1 MFVCEERMPRMKGMD
16 LGESCISFFRFS
28 FTCKDTY
35 IRIVIVAHCHTLSH
49 IVTHCRKKIS
59 VSDKNRLLELFS
71 TNYND
76 NSGNPELP
84 STIVDEYFG
93 RQKLSPTHVDENE
106 MIHAAKITNVD
117 ECIAT
122 SDHS

>member
-1 MFVCEERMPRMKGMD
+1 MFVSEERMPRMKGMD

-28 FTCKDTY
+28 FTCEDTY
-35 IRIVIVAHCHTLSH
+35 IRIGVVAHCHTLLH
-49 IVTHCRKKIS
+49 IVAIKFF
-59 VSDKNRLLELFS
+59 VSDKTRLLELFS

-76 NSGNPELP
+76 NSGNSELS

-106 MIHAAKITNVD
+106 KIHAAKITNVD
-117 ECIAT
+117 ECIAA